1 MYLQF
6 EMCVLIAQEQLSDTS
21 YELVFDGGGVQDGI
35 CCYMVGHEL
44 VHPIF
49 LPKDPLD
56 GPYNLKSSAVRTSG
70 SLLTCCGA
78 RSQGNRVW
86 RCLMGCKR
94 LRHSG
99 ARISLYNYLKVWKEL

>member
-49 LPKDPLD
+49 LPKDP
-56 GPYNLKSSAVRTSG
+56 
-70 SLLTCCGA
+70 
-78 RSQGNRVW
+78 
-86 RCLMGCKR
+86 
-94 LRHSG
+94 
-99 ARISLYNYLKVWKEL
+99 